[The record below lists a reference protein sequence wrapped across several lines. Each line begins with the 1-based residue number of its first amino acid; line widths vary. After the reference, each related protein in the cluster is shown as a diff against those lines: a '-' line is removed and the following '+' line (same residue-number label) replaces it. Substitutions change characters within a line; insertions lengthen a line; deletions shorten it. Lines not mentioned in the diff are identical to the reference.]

1 MPPNIRQPLEGIL
14 KPLEHIQNQTG
25 QSLGEIF
32 ASFLTLT
39 MCALSHGTREE
50 MYLAEAK
57 RWQREQLDLFC
68 QAFAG
73 LVLESETRPYQDL
86 LGDIHMETLSTKGK
100 QSTGEFYTPQP
111 VCTLMARMLLEDTA
125 EPVTLHEP
133 CAGSGRLILACA
145 QTYAEVFNRSPTLLR
160 VEAWDLSRTAVM
172 MTFINTTLWGI
183 PCTVVH
189 GNTITLEHFAVYP
202 NMFARLYPFP
212 KAATQPQNE
221 AESTATKKE
230 KAPKVIN
237 LGRGHEQL
245 GLFEFDKAA

>member
-1 MPPNIRQPLEGIL
+1 
-14 KPLEHIQNQTG
+14 
-25 QSLGEIF
+25 
-32 ASFLTLT
+32 
-39 MCALSHGTREE
+39 
-50 MYLAEAK
+50 MYLEEAK
-57 RWQREQLDLFC
+57 RWKREQLDLFC

-73 LVLESETRPYQDL
+73 LILESETRPYQDL

-100 QSTGEFYTPQP
+100 QQTGEFYTPQP
-111 VCTLMARMLLEDTA
+111 VCTLMARMLLKDNA
-125 EPVTLHEP
+125 EPVTIHEP

-145 QTYAEVFNRSPTLLR
+145 QTYAEIFNRSPTLLR

-212 KAATQPQNE
+212 RQQKETAKSEPSTEQNLSKA
-221 AESTATKKE
+221 KI
-230 KAPKVIN
+230 IN

-245 GLFEFDKAA
+245 GLFDLDKAA